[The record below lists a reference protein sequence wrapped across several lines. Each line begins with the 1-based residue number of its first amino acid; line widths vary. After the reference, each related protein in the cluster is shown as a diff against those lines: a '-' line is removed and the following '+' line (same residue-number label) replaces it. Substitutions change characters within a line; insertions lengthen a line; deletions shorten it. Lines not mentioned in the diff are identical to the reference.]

1 MKKSEKT
8 AGKSI
13 TKFSFVT
20 EKTCARRARIY
31 HKRQVRLSFRLSRVQ
46 ARETISEK
54 RKTILVARINRRLLR
69 NEMAE
74 RSNKDRAR
82 ILKCNKS

>member
-1 MKKSEKT
+1 MVLKHGFHFFIKFMKLFTIFIGLLALSSIAFAQAANMKKSEKT

-31 HKRQVRLSFRLSRVQ
+31 HKR
-46 ARETISEK
+46 
-54 RKTILVARINRRLLR
+54 
-69 NEMAE
+69 
-74 RSNKDRAR
+74 
-82 ILKCNKS
+82 

>member
-31 HKRQVRLSFRLSRVQ
+31 HKR
-46 ARETISEK
+46 
-54 RKTILVARINRRLLR
+54 
-69 NEMAE
+69 
-74 RSNKDRAR
+74 
-82 ILKCNKS
+82 